1 MSNDSTLQERIKK
14 LEDELLEYKK
24 RTRYGL
30 VWIDVPEAFDEET
43 ENKLPILTEVKDL
56 AIRNDDGK
64 PTHILIEGDNYHAL
78 TCLNYTH
85 KEAIDVI
92 YIDPPYNTGNDGF
105 RYKDKRTLKKYPNGE
120 EVPKNHP
127 LRHSYWLSF
136 MAKRLELA
144 KNLLKETGVIFI
156 SIDDNEVAQLKLL
169 CDGVFGEEN
178 FVANIIWQK
187 KFSPQNDA
195 TYFSDNHD
203 YIICY
208 AKSKASFEIVPLLR
222 SEKATARYKNPDND
236 SRGDWTSSDLTV
248 KTYSASYDYPLITPS
263 GKITYPPKSRCWFTS
278 KERMQILIDDN
289 RIWFGEEGDNTPRL
303 KKFLSEVKEGITPL
317 TIWLHEEVG
326 HNQSA
331 KQEMKTILKDAEN
344 TFDTPKPVKLIDK
357 ILRLATSNDTPSV
370 ILDFFAGSGTT
381 AQAVME
387 LNKEDGGN
395 RQCILVT
402 DNEKEICTKVCYPRV
417 QRVIEGYAFTGNKE
431 TVLFEKS
438 ITWTDLK
445 KHEKL
450 LQKVEDIEQVN
461 RVYPE
466 YDKITKDI
474 KDGKLKVAGV
484 KIIDEKVEGLGNSL
498 KYYRTAFVGNHNAK
512 NANDTDKTDLA
523 HQAGYLLAI
532 AENTLEEKEKTE
544 NYQFFGQ
551 DTEGVFTAVYFKE
564 NLSAFK
570 TFCEKI
576 EQLNKPVS
584 VYVFDWGNAESF
596 ESYFEYMPNVEV
608 KPIPNPIVNIY
619 KAIFQDSI
627 PETEKDDEQILSTT
641 ISSNSDSRTNGN
653 V

>member
-1 MSNDSTLQERIKK
+1 MSKEVPLQTRIQE
-14 LEDELLEYKK
+14 LEKELLEFKK

-30 VWIDVPEAFDEET
+30 IWVDVPEAFDNDA
-43 ENKLPILTEVKDL
+43 ENKLPILEEVKEL
-56 AIRNDDGK
+56 AIKNEDGK

-85 KEAIDVI
+85 KEKVDVI
-92 YIDPPYNTGNDGF
+92 YIDPPYNTGSDGF
-105 RYKDKRTLKKYPNGE
+105 RYKDKRIYKKHPDGT

-144 KNLLKETGVIFI
+144 KNLLKDTGVIFI

-178 FVANIIWQK
+178 FVSNIIWQK

-208 AKSKASFEIVPLLR
+208 CKSKIFFKINGLIR
-222 SEKATARYKNPDND
+222 SDEAISRYKNPDND
-236 SRGDWTSSDLTV
+236 SRGLWTSGDCSV
-248 KTYSASYDYPLITPS
+248 KTYSEAYDYPITTPS
-263 GKITYPPKSRCWFTS
+263 GRIVNPPKGYCWRFS
-278 KERMQILIDDN
+278 KEKFSELVNDK
-289 RIWFGEEGDNTPRL
+289 RIWFGVEGDGVPRF
-303 KKFLSEVKEGITPL
+303 KRFLSDVKEGITPM

-331 KQEMKTILKDAEN
+331 KQEMKSILFDVEN
-344 TFDTPKPVKLIDK
+344 TFQTPKPVKLIDK
-357 ILRLATSNDTPSV
+357 ILKLTTNNETPSV

-402 DNEKEICTKVCYPRV
+402 DNEQDICKKVCYPRI

-431 TVLFEKS
+431 TVLLEKK
-438 ITWTDLK
+438 ITWSDVNK
-445 KHEKL
+445 NEKL
-450 LQKVEDIEQVN
+450 LKQIENIEQVN

-466 YDKITKDI
+466 HDKITKEI
-474 KDGKLKVAGV
+474 RNGILKVAGFNTIEE
-484 KIIDEKVEGLGNSL
+484 KILGLGNSL
-498 KYYRTAFVGNHNAK
+498 KYYRTAFVGNHHAK
-512 NANDTDKTDLA
+512 EANDQDKTALA
-523 HQAGYLLAI
+523 HKAGYLLAI
-532 AENTLEEKEKTE
+532 AENTLEETAATLD
-544 NYQFFGQ
+544 YQIFMN
-551 DTEGVFTAVYFKE
+551 DTEGVSTGVYFNE
-564 NLSAFK
+564 NLDNFV

-576 EQLNKPVS
+576 EQLNKPTA
-584 VYVFDWGNAESF
+584 VYVFDWGNGEAF
-596 ESYFEYMPNVEV
+596 ESYFQHLDHVEV
-608 KPIPNPIVNIY
+608 KSVPNPIVNIY
-619 KAIFQDSI
+619 KAIFMDSI
-627 PETEKDDEQILSTT
+627 PSTEETTELDE
-641 ISSNSDSRTNGN
+641 
-653 V
+653 